1 MIGKIFAVLVI
12 ASIFFAICT
21 GNLSALSNA
30 VLDGADAAVTLT
42 ISLLGVTC
50 LWCGI
55 MSVLERAGAIRRLSR
70 LISPILRFVF
80 PGAYQTKQGI
90 NEISANV
97 SANILGIGNAATPLG
112 IRAMEKLKEAARDPT
127 VATDDMVMLAV
138 INTASLDLFP
148 TTLIALRRAA
158 GSSAPY
164 VILLPVLICSL
175 CTSIFA
181 VLITKLFSKIF

>member
-1 MIGKIFAVLVI
+1 MIGKIFAVLVLL
-12 ASIFFAICT
+12 SIFFAACT

-30 VLDGADAAVTLT
+30 VFDGADAAVTLT

-55 MSVLERAGAIRRLSR
+55 MSVLEKAGAIRGLSR
-70 LISPILRFVF
+70 SISPLLRFLF
-80 PGAYQTKQGI
+80 PDAYKTKEGI
-90 NEISANV
+90 EEISANV

-112 IRAMEKLKEAARDPT
+112 IRAMQKLKAAAGNT
-127 VATDDMVMLAV
+127 ATATDDMVMLAV

-158 GSSAPY
+158 GSAQPY
-164 VILLPVLICSL
+164 VIILPVLIASL
-175 CTSIFA
+175 CTFVFA